1 MAKRNAQ
8 SYTYI
13 MSSDESIPFSVL
25 PRRTLAEQM
34 ADDLTEAIVTGE
46 LPPGSMLPIEPQLAA
61 RFGVSRAVVRD
72 ATRMLAA
79 RGLVEAQHG
88 RGVFVTVSGL
98 EPFSEALL
106 LALRRQGAT
115 VWDVERFETLLLPE
129 VMAEA
134 ARMATDEELALIRR
148 LTEQYHATFAEVS
161 RRHWGSAQLPDS
173 DRQRVLAAF
182 RAVYR
187 AIFAA
192 THNDVLALLAEPVL
206 RLRALRSWQTGD
218 WSVEEFISHERGAFD
233 KRIKPILARDPEQ
246 AAAAAR
252 ESAQLAPA
260 SAGALREAM
269 SATPI
274 GETVEIP
281 LTIGQTSEVF
291 RDL

>member
-1 MAKRNAQ
+1 
-8 SYTYI
+8 
-13 MSSDESIPFSVL
+13 MSSDEFPPFSPL

-34 ADDLTEAIVTGE
+34 ADDLTEAIVSGE

-79 RGLVEAQHG
+79 RGLVDARHG
-88 RGVFVTVSGL
+88 RGVFVTESGL

-115 VWDVERFETLLLPE
+115 VWDVERFEALLLPE

-134 ARMATDEELALIRR
+134 ARMATDEDLALIRR
-148 LTEQYHATFAEVS
+148 LTEKYHATFAEVS
-161 RRHWGSAQLPDS
+161 RRQWGRAGLPEPERAQ
-173 DRQRVLAAF
+173 VLSAF

-192 THNDVLALLAEPVL
+192 THNAVLRLLAEPVL
-206 RLRALRSWQTGD
+206 RLRALRSWQEGD
-218 WSVEEFISHERGAFD
+218 WAVEEFISHERREFD
-233 KRIKPILARDPEQ
+233 KRIAPILARDPDQ
-246 AAAAAR
+246 AAAVARQSALLPPARAAT
-252 ESAQLAPA
+252 
-260 SAGALREAM
+260 LREAM

-281 LTIGQTSEVF
+281 LTIGKTSAVF